1 MKHHFQLAEY
11 YYHRGKYEEA
21 KQEYL
26 KELSLDSSQV
36 DARFALVNVY
46 SHLGQKNAMI
56 AELNKVIELESEG
69 READFAR
76 TLVESL
82 EESIRLDEEAEGDKA
97 KVARPE
103 AIQETTATAALIKTD
118 EQPVQPLE
126 AEREEKEPAR
136 EFLLEPSVQRSRR
149 VEVVILSSLLLGGG
163 FLVLFFGMKLAM
175 DLFKNQ
181 SGEQVTITPLPVA
194 KQSKGT
200 LLPKTIAD
208 PVSPAL
214 SALQPFTPE
223 KKIEIKKVPSQ
234 KKPAIQPGTEVT
246 GKLTISVPEG
256 CADCLVQ
263 VVLVTGSTRKTVFS
277 GVRSQGNTLNFP
289 VEGILGKTL
298 IRIYVDN
305 KHVKEYRLDE
315 SLTKQKEQ

>member
-1 MKHHFQLAEY
+1 MRHHFQLAEY

-26 KELSLDSSQV
+26 KELSLDSSHV

-82 EESIRLDEEAEGDKA
+82 EESIRLDEEEKQSLKSAQVSAG
-97 KVARPE
+97 
-103 AIQETTATAALIKTD
+103 
-118 EQPVQPLE
+118 
-126 AEREEKEPAR
+126 EEKTQTFQSFPLTEKIEAAGEPEPEEHEPAR
-136 EFLLEPSVQRSRR
+136 DVLLEPAVSRSRAT
-149 VEVVILSSLLLGGG
+149 EVFFLAAMLLAGGVLLLLGIRGMAN
-163 FLVLFFGMKLAM
+163 LFR
-175 DLFKNQ
+175 DQ
-181 SGEQVTITPLPVA
+181 SREQVTITPLPVA
-194 KQSKGT
+194 RQNKGT

-208 PVSPAL
+208 PASPAL

-234 KKPAIQPGTEVT
+234 KKPAIQHGTEVT

-277 GVRSQGNTLNFP
+277 GVRSQGNILNLP